1 MARIPMAWRQGQ
13 VFNLNPCESL
23 MASRTAVSGLQFE
36 SLRGPEL
43 LHNPDGSIRRPTATL
58 CWISRVPS
66 MGGRSRWFI
75 DGRELALHGGR
86 NHPVVPMT
94 ISFGLGF
101 APGGPLPPSAAPRVW
116 VQDIDWVLHAAD
128 LVLTPADVPDEVKRL
143 RTRGITRIDTVP
155 RPVPAQEDR
164 CEF

>member
-1 MARIPMAWRQGQ
+1 M
-13 VFNLNPCESL
+13 S
-23 MASRTAVSGLQFE
+23 
-36 SLRGPEL
+36 
-43 LHNPDGSIRRPTATL
+43 
-58 CWISRVPS
+58 
-66 MGGRSRWFI
+66 
-75 DGRELALHGGR
+75 
-86 NHPVVPMT
+86 

-101 APGGPLPPSAAPRVW
+101 SPGGLMPQSTEPRVW

-143 RTRGITRIDTVP
+143 RTRGITRVDTVP